1 MDIQQVR
8 YFLAVAEELHFGRAA
23 ERLHITPSPLSRRIR
38 ELEQELGR
46 DLFLREHHHVELTP
60 FGDTFRGRAAE
71 AVRVFDALRQ
81 LPAEYQEV
89 ARCRLG
95 AAPLAPPVVLDLLL
109 DTYRQVS
116 PDTQLPLVL
125 APSSESLVMLGAE
138 RIDLAVVHLPLGT
151 DSAQSLT
158 LAYGPYGVAMRP
170 DDELAD
176 RPSLELTD
184 LHDRQVLVTSPK
196 VHPLVMGET
205 RQALLEA
212 GVTRLV
218 HLPHND
224 TLQIAAHV
232 LRTRALALTVAADNS
247 PGAQIFTAPQFKVT
261 PLRDESLIL
270 RVGVA
275 WRPGSEDEVPGLR
288 AVLDALRAR
297 YGSRPMRL

>member
-23 ERLHITPSPLSRRIR
+23 ERLHITASPLSRRIR

-46 DLFLREHHHVELTP
+46 DLFVREHHHVELTP
-60 FGDTFRGRAAE
+60 FGEMYRTRAVE
-71 AVRVFDALRQ
+71 AVQVFDALQQ
-81 LPAEYQEV
+81 LPAEYQEI

-95 AAPLAPPVVLDLLL
+95 TAPLAPPVVTDLLL
-109 DTYRQVS
+109 DTYRRLS

-125 APSSESLVMLGAE
+125 APSSECLAMLGAD

-151 DSAQSLT
+151 DSAESLL

-176 RPSLELTD
+176 RSSLALTD

-196 VHPLVMGET
+196 VHPLVMRET
-205 RQALLEA
+205 RRALLEA

-218 HLPHND
+218 QLPHND
-224 TLQIAAHV
+224 TLQVAAHV
-232 LRTRALALTVAADNS
+232 LRTRELALTVAADSS
-247 PGAQIFTAPQFKVT
+247 PGAQIFTAPQFKVV
-261 PLRDESLIL
+261 PLRDESLTL
-270 RVGVA
+270 QVGVA
-275 WRPGSEDEVPGLR
+275 WRPGSEDKVPGLR

-297 YGSRPMRL
+297 YGTRPMRL